1 MILTGK
7 QIVDLATLAGFTP
20 LHNTHADYDSDVLE
34 TEFAIEEFEGKTIAY
49 YAECPDEGVMELG

>member
-20 LHNTHADYDSDVLE
+20 LHCTHENYDKDMLE
-34 TEFAIEEFEGKTIAY
+34 TEFGIEEYQGKKIAY
-49 YAECPDEGVMELG
+49 YYEYPDEGVMELG